1 MARRHRR
8 VETMTDERPAASD
21 RAQQLLAE
29 LGALV
34 RQQEQ
39 ARQAATVEAQRLRAV
54 LEHAATQLAEMLA
67 GQRASRAALQAL
79 IDEVRA
85 AIGTDTAR
93 ER

>member
-1 MARRHRR
+1 
-8 VETMTDERPAASD
+8 MTQDHGAPASD

-39 ARQAATVEAQRLRAV
+39 ARHAAEVEAQRLQAV
-54 LEHAATQLAEMLA
+54 LEHTATQLAEMLA
-67 GQRASRAALQAL
+67 GPRASRAALQTL

-85 AIGTDTAR
+85 AVGRDGAG